1 MLVCTSA
8 MPSRGPEH
16 RKMRHGVGVRHFLIL
31 ACALIV
37 LFSCGFARA
46 QAGSQGNGPQGA
58 IEVHLQTGDKAQFNG
73 VARVRLLPSVG
84 PAIEEGKLDGSG
96 IAKFEHLPPG
106 TYIVEA
112 IAPGFTDARETVVI
126 DTQWSSVAIYLSLK
140 TANFGFSAT
149 TAVAVPVLAANVRD
163 ELDKGLEAFRR
174 KDMIQAR
181 KHFEKALSMAPGN
194 SDVHYLMGA
203 LEYQENNIPAAQGHL
218 EQAVQLLPN
227 SGQALELLG
236 ELYCHQGQP
245 EKAVP
250 VLEKAVSIE
259 EGSWKAHWT
268 LGSAYLQL
276 SDFAK
281 AQQQSERAIALG
293 NAEAGV
299 AQVLDAA
306 ALAGQ
311 GKRDAAESVL
321 DAFLRAS
328 PNDPAAPRA
337 RDLLNELKQPEKS
350 AAGDSSLPLNQPRS
364 FAAIADLRPDL
375 LPSQSS
381 SWSRPGIDELVP
393 TVAPNVACVLPEVL
407 AGAGRQVEN
416 FMDSLEKFEATER
429 IEHFPVDKRGEL
441 HSSESRSY
449 DYVVSVVHEP
459 HGVIDLE
466 EYRNGS
472 LDPALFPASVATNGL
487 PAMAMVF
494 HPTMI
499 SDFDFTCE
507 GLGQASG
514 RPAWQVRFQQN
525 PNRPIRIQSY
535 IVAGN
540 YYPVE
545 LKGRA
550 WIDAATY
557 QVVRLESELVK
568 PIPQI
573 HLQRERLTIAYA
585 PVQFY
590 SQDIQLWLPARAELL
605 VVMDKTAFYRTHAFS
620 NFSLFSVGTNQK
632 IGAPKQSYSFTN
644 LSDQNVSGQ
653 LTVTPVLGHSL
664 TPISVSFTIP
674 ARQSVYKVV
683 GPGKDLDIS
692 AELIASARFVYTGAP
707 GTIQGNATMASAST
721 LEIVPESANSASP

>member
-1 MLVCTSA
+1 
-8 MPSRGPEH
+8 MPN
-16 RKMRHGVGVRHFLIL
+16 VFGVRVFLML
-31 ACALIV
+31 ACV
-37 LFSCGFARA
+37 LVGLSGCGLA
-46 QAGSQGNGPQGA
+46 QAQVGSQATGPQGA

-73 VARVRLLPSVG
+73 VARVRLLSTGG

-96 IAKFEHLPPG
+96 TARFERLSPG

-112 IAPGFTDARETVVI
+112 IAPGFTDARETVAI
-126 DTQWSSVAIYLSLK
+126 ATQWSSVAIYLSLK
-140 TANFGFSAT
+140 TSDFGFSAT
-149 TAVAVPVLAANVRD
+149 TAAAVPVLAANVQE

-174 KDMIQAR
+174 KDMVQAR
-181 KHFEKALSMAPGN
+181 KHFEKALSIAPGN

-203 LEYQENNIPAAQGHL
+203 LEYQENNISAAQGHL
-218 EQAVQLLPN
+218 EKAIQLFPN

-236 ELYCHQGQP
+236 ELYCHQQQP

-250 VLEKAVSIE
+250 LLEKAVSIE
-259 EGSWKAHWT
+259 DGSWKAHWA
-268 LGSAYLQL
+268 LGSAYLQVN
-276 SDFAK
+276 DFAK
-281 AQQQSERAIALG
+281 AQKQSERAIALG
-293 NAEAGV
+293 NAEAGA

-306 ALAGQ
+306 ALASQ
-311 GKRDAAESVL
+311 GKLDAAESVL
-321 DAFLRAS
+321 AAFIRSS
-328 PNDPAAPRA
+328 PNDPAARQA
-337 RDLLNELKQPEKS
+337 HDLLTELKQREGRPVEDS
-350 AAGDSSLPLNQPRS
+350 ALPLTATGS

-375 LPSQSS
+375 LASQASG
-381 SWSRPGIDELVP
+381 WSRPGIDELVP
-393 TVAPNVACVLPEVL
+393 AVASDVSCALPDVL
-407 AGAGRQVEN
+407 AGAGKQVEN

-429 IEHFPVDKRGEL
+429 VEHFPVDKRGEL
-441 HSSESRSY
+441 HSSETRSF
-449 DYVVSVVHEP
+449 DYIVSVVHEP
-459 HGVIDLE
+459 HGVIDLQ

-472 LDPALFPASVATNGL
+472 LDPAQFPASVATNGL

-494 HPTMI
+494 HPHMM

-590 SQDIQLWLPARAELL
+590 SQNIQLWLPARAELL
-605 VVMDKTAFYRTHAFS
+605 VVMDKTAFYRTHSFS

-632 IGAPKQSYSFTN
+632 IGAPKESYSFTN
-644 LSDQNVSGQ
+644 LSDQSVSGQ

-664 TPISVSFTIP
+664 TPISVTFTIP

-707 GTIQGNATMASAST
+707 GMIQGNATMASAST
-721 LEIVPESANSASP
+721 LEIVPQSANSASP